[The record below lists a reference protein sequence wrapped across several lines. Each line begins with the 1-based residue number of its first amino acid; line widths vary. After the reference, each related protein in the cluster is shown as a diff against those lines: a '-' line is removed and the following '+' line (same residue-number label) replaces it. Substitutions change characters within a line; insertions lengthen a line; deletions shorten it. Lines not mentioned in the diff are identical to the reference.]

1 MPGTREGGIK
11 AAKTNK
17 EYYGK
22 DFYIRIG
29 AIGGRKSR
37 GGGFA
42 YMIKHDPQRVKE
54 VGRIGGQRSKRS

>member
-1 MPGTREGGIK
+1 MGD
-11 AAKTNK
+11 
-17 EYYGK
+17 